1 MNKNYINQLIDFI
14 NDSPTAFQVTK
25 NIVSEL
31 EQSGF
36 VKLNEKEKWNLEKN
50 KSYFVVRN
58 QSSVIAFKTGNGE
71 IAQTGFKLIGAHSDS
86 PALKI
91 KSESESVIK
100 NNIKIG
106 VEIYGGPIKASWTDR
121 ELSIAGRVIVKDGE
135 KYESKLIDFKNPV
148 AIIPNLPIHLN
159 NKINEGFNYNAQE
172 HLQAIIG
179 LTDNKGEKNFLKN
192 KIADNLGIEQETIF
206 DFDLFLYDCAKSKLC
221 GFNNEFLVSGRLDN
235 LAMTHAILK
244 AILET
249 ENNKSVDVAVF
260 FDNEEIGSRTLQG
273 ADSSFLND
281 TLQRISFV
289 ESNFFEDY
297 KRAIANSFLI
307 SSDMAHAFHPDYPSK
322 HDPFYTPEI
331 NKGPVIK
338 YNANYRYSTTAESAA
353 YFANICEKAGV
364 PYQKMTNRSDM
375 KSGSTIGPMTSAAL
389 GIKSVDIGNPMWAM
403 HSTRETAGTLDH
415 NYVIKAF
422 KEFYK

>member
-1 MNKNYINQLIDFI
+1 MENYVNELIDFI
-14 NDSPTAFQVTK
+14 NNSPTAYQATE
-25 NIVSEL
+25 NIVKELTEHGFEELSE
-31 EQSGF
+31 
-36 VKLNEKEKWNLEKN
+36 KDKWNLQKN
-50 KSYFVVRN
+50 KSYFIVRN
-58 QSSVIAFKTGNGE
+58 QSSVIAFKMGNGN
-71 IAQTGFKLIGAHSDS
+71 IAENGFHLIGAHSDS

-91 KSESESVIK
+91 KPDSETISK

-121 ELSIAGRVIVKDGE
+121 ELSIAGRVIVKNGE
-135 KYESKLIDFKNPV
+135 KIESKIVDFKNPV

-159 NKINEGFNYNAQE
+159 HDINEGFKYNAQN

-179 LTDNKGEKNFLKN
+179 LTDNKEEKDFLKS
-192 KIADNLGIEQETIF
+192 KIAEKLDIKKEDIL
-206 DFDLFLYDCAKSKLC
+206 DFDLFLYDWAKSKLC

-249 ENNKSVDVAVF
+249 KKNRAVDVAIF

-273 ADSSFLND
+273 ADSSFLKD
-281 TLQRISFV
+281 ILERISLS
-289 ESNFFEDY
+289 ESKELEDF

-307 SSDMAHAFHPDYPSK
+307 SSDMAHAYHPDYPEK
-322 HDPFYTPEI
+322 HDPFYTPQI

-364 PYQKMTNRSDM
+364 PYQKMANRSDM
-375 KSGSTIGPMTSAAL
+375 RSGSTIGPMTSAAL
-389 GIKSVDIGNPMWAM
+389 GIKSLDIGNPMWAM
-403 HSTRETAGTLDH
+403 HSTRETGGTLDH
-415 NYVIKAF
+415 IYVIKAF